1 MNKLKHSLLASL
13 CLASLFINQLCV
25 ADEEIQAESNIE
37 NFTYPIHSCN
47 SKPSKPQKPKQFFPE
62 NDVENY
68 NNEIS
73 RYNINVS
80 TYNKKIKQYKL
91 CINQYIK
98 NGNED
103 IKTIREKLNSA
114 LKEARSR

>member
-1 MNKLKHSLLASL
+1 MHKLIIKNSLMLALLMLSYQIL
-13 CLASLFINQLCV
+13 
-25 ADEEIQAESNIE
+25 ADEDIQAESNIE
-37 NFTYPIHSCN
+37 NFTYPAHSCN
-47 SKPSKPQKPKQFFPE
+47 SKPLKPQKPKQFNPE
-62 NDVENY
+62 NDVEKY

-73 RYNINVS
+73 RYNINVA

-98 NGNED
+98 KGNED
-103 IKTIREKLNSA
+103 INTIRKQLNSA